1 MSKAEFEKERRV
13 TIRRLLQFLLALAGS
28 MITLLVL
35 IFIMDMVMVLTT
47 SLKMTDITEGFVY
60 QAILGAPFLLLGCV
74 LGTSMVKR
82 QMMHRLSE
90 KLGFG
95 FLIGLIAYILLNS
108 SVPSDDVH
116 IIFPLVAGLI
126 YTGSL
131 MVFFIINIFD

>member
-1 MSKAEFEKERRV
+1 
-13 TIRRLLQFLLALAGS
+13 